1 MWLADLYAY
10 CYNYEHS
17 DTKVKKV
24 SSQCSNVGSYLADV
38 VGTVSTPAHQS
49 HQILVRKSWAISELM
64 MMSEPM
70 KWLGSQV
77 NQTAT
82 ESKNCPAYGD

>member
-1 MWLADLYAY
+1 M
-10 CYNYEHS
+10 
-17 DTKVKKV
+17 
-24 SSQCSNVGSYLADV
+24 
-38 VGTVSTPAHQS
+38 GTVSTPAHQS